1 MTTLW
6 VGIGALTLLALLFIF
21 LPILRY
27 RANAEANALS
37 EARQQDNLAVFKD
50 RLAELEQELASGSM
64 VQAEFDSLKVELEK
78 NLLIDLEG
86 KSSTLRQQSLT
97 KSQLIAVVL
106 IALILPAASLG
117 LYMKV
122 GSSVELELALNKP
135 VDPFNGREPTFE
147 EALAQLELELERNP
161 KNPEGWYILS
171 STYMGQGRYLE
182 AMDGFRKV
190 LNLLTPEDVQYATV
204 MGQLS
209 QAMFFAA
216 GGMNEEVRAQV
227 TATLEI
233 EPLEITALGLLG
245 ADAFEKGDF
254 RAAVAFWQQALLNAD
269 PDTAASIQNGIER
282 AVERL
287 VAQGED
293 VSDIELPVAARI
305 AVNLSVAPELVQD
318 FAPETP
324 VFLVAR
330 ALEGGMPAAAV
341 RLTLADL
348 PVSVELNDS
357 TAMAPTNRLSS
368 HEQVSVSVRI
378 SKSGNVTPQ
387 PGDLFAEI
395 TPVPTKGLET
405 PLEMVV
411 SDVVE

>member
-6 VGIGALTLLALLFIF
+6 VCIGALTLLALLFIF

-64 VQAEFDSLKVELEK
+64 AQAEFDSLKVELEK

-86 KSSTLRQQSLT
+86 KSSTLMQQSLT
-97 KSQLIAVVL
+97 KSQLIVVVL

-117 LYMKV
+117 LYMKY

-182 AMDGFRKV
+182 ATDGFRQV

-227 TATLEI
+227 TETLEI

-269 PDTAASIQNGIER
+269 ADTAASIQNGIER
-282 AVERL
+282 AVEQL

-305 AVNLSVAPELVQD
+305 SVNLSVAPELVQG

-357 TAMAPTNRLSS
+357 TAMAPTNKLSS

>member
-117 LYMKV
+117 LYMKF

-227 TATLEI
+227 IATLEI

-269 PDTAASIQNGIER
+269 ADTAASIQNGIER

-405 PLEMVV
+405 PLEMAV

>member
-117 LYMKV
+117 LYMKL

-161 KNPEGWYILS
+161 KNPEGWYILA

-305 AVNLSVAPELVQD
+305 AVNLSVAPELVED

>member
-64 VQAEFDSLKVELEK
+64 AQAEFDSLKVELEK

-86 KSSTLRQQSLT
+86 KNSTLRQQSLT

-117 LYMKV
+117 LYMKL

-147 EALAQLELELERNP
+147 EALAQLEFELERNP
-161 KNPEGWYILS
+161 NNPEGWYILS

-254 RAAVAFWQQALLNAD
+254 RSAVAFWQQALLNAD
-269 PDTAASIQNGIER
+269 ADTAASIQNGIER
-282 AVERL
+282 AVEQL

-305 AVNLSVAPELVQD
+305 SVNLSVAPELVQGY
-318 FAPETP
+318 APETP

-357 TAMAPTNRLSS
+357 TAMAPTNKLSS

>member
-64 VQAEFDSLKVELEK
+64 AQAEFDSLKVELEK

-97 KSQLIAVVL
+97 KSQLIVVVL

-117 LYMKV
+117 LYMKY

-171 STYMGQGRYLE
+171 STYMGQGRYPE
-182 AMDGFRKV
+182 AMDGFRQV

-254 RAAVAFWQQALLNAD
+254 RSAVAFWQQALLNAD
-269 PDTAASIQNGIER
+269 ADTAASIQNGIER
-282 AVERL
+282 AVEQL
-287 VAQGED
+287 EAQGED

-305 AVNLSVAPELVQD
+305 SVNLSVAPELVQG

-357 TAMAPTNRLSS
+357 TAMAPTNKLSS